1 MINAAEPRRVCV
13 SADAIAQPGGIRCST
28 ELKILAQDYKSIRN
42 LQHSYCDVATL
53 IRSCRQNEIADYG
66 TVTLGAKLDV
76 SDSPSVDSDSVRLLI
91 LMN

>member
-42 LQHSYCDVATL
+42 LQHSYCDIATL
-53 IRSCRQNEIADYG
+53 IRTCCQNQIVDYA
-66 TVTLGAKLDV
+66 TVTLGDKLDV
-76 SDSPSVDSDSVRLLI
+76 SDSRTVDNDST
-91 LMN
+91 